1 MVSAIPE
8 GYPQLSPYL
17 VVDDASAAIDFYCK
31 ALGGTEIVRMPMP
44 DGKVGHA
51 EIKIGSAVVML
62 SDEHPDMGANSPKT
76 VGGTPVTLALY
87 VDDVDKVYTQAIEAG
102 ATPIGEG
109 GVSDQFYGDR
119 VGQFSDPFGHKW
131 HLATHIEDVTPEQMQ
146 ERMAAQFGGDSP
158 S

>member
-17 VVDDASAAIDFYCK
+17 VVDNASAAIDFYCK
-31 ALGGTEIVRMPMP
+31 ALGATEIVRMGGP

-51 EIKIGSAVVML
+51 ELKIGSAIVML
-62 SDEHPDMGANSPKT
+62 ADEQPEMDALAPKS

-87 VDDVDKVYTQAIEAG
+87 VDDVDKTYAAALEAG
-102 ATPIGEG
+102 ATAIGEG

-119 VGQFSDPFGHKW
+119 VGQFLDPFGHKW
-131 HLATHIEDVTPEQMQ
+131 HVATHIEDVTPEEM
-146 ERMAAQFGGDSP
+146 EKRMAEQIGGGA
-158 S
+158 

>member
-17 VVDDASAAIDFYCK
+17 VVDDAAAAIDFYCK
-31 ALGGTEIVRMPMP
+31 ALGATEIVRMPAP
-44 DGKVGHA
+44 GGKVGHA
-51 EIKIGSAVVML
+51 EVKIGSAVVML
-62 SDEHPDMGANSPKT
+62 ADESPDMGALSAKT

-87 VDDVDKVYTQAIEAG
+87 VDDVDKIYAQAIEAG

-119 VGQFSDPFGHKW
+119 VGQFADPFGHKW
-131 HLATHIEDVTPEQMQ
+131 HVATHTEDVTPEEM
-146 ERMAAQFGGDSP
+146 ERRVAEQFGGGSP